1 MGHFFPGHL
10 NSMIGNFV
18 REDRY
23 SVVAALDINGIVATH
38 TVPTAFNTTSFNFF
52 IKHFVCPHIGRF
64 ALNEP
69 CSVMILD
76 NCRIHDS
83 NDTINLVRKMG
94 GIILFLP

>member
-1 MGHFFPGHL
+1 MGHFIPGHL
-10 NSMIGNFV
+10 NTMVGNFV

-38 TVPTAFNTTSFNFF
+38 TVPTAFNTSFNFF
-52 IKHFVCPHIGRF
+52 MEYFVCPHIGRF
-64 ALNEP
+64 ALSEP
-69 CSVMILD
+69 RSVVILD

-83 NDTINLVRKMG
+83 NETINLVRKMG

>member
-1 MGHFFPGHL
+1 MGHFLPGHS
-10 NSMIGNFV
+10 NSIVGNFV

-23 SVVAALDINGIVATH
+23 SVVAALGINGIVATH
-38 TVPTAFNTTSFNFF
+38 MVATAFNTTSFDFF
-52 IKHFVCPHIGRF
+52 MEHFVCPHIGRF

-69 CSVMILD
+69 CSVVILD

-83 NDTINLVRKMG
+83 NEAINLVRNMG

>member
-10 NSMIGNFV
+10 NAMVGDFV

-38 TVPTAFNTTSFNFF
+38 TVSTAFNTTSFNFF
-52 IKHFVCPHIGRF
+52 MEYFVGPHIGRF

-69 CSVMILD
+69 RSVVVLD

-83 NDTINLVRKMG
+83 NETINLVRNRG